1 MRIKEIQV
9 KGLFGM
15 FDHTI
20 PLNLDEH
27 LTIIYGINGIG
38 KTMLFKILDSF
49 FNYKFHILFGY
60 PFDSLTFKF
69 EDDSFIEL
77 TNSPTH
83 FIINHQ
89 FKNIDDK
96 NKEIEFDK
104 EFFFDLIKNESFQKI
119 QSYEFRIGSRNLGYN
134 QINKNNNFIENIDL
148 GKIILYLYEKKSID
162 NNILK
167 TDIYFIETQRLLQF
181 DEKNEKI
188 ETIKKYSNDLAQL
201 IQDKHR
207 DYAKKSEEFEISL
220 SKRLVNQEI
229 EVFSNI
235 NELKTENNLL
245 EEERERLKSVGL
257 FENIKYEKVTL
268 PNDINEVSKAVLSV
282 NIQDMKKKLE
292 IFKDLYIKLELF
304 IRILNEKRFSFKK
317 ISIDPQRGFIFKN
330 DNGKEL
336 NLTDLSSG
344 EQHEVVLLYELLFK
358 VSEKSLVL
366 IDEPEISLHIVWQ
379 KEFLKDLQEIIKIR
393 NFDVLIATHSP
404 SIIDENWDLTVELEK
419 PTLKAIRKT
428 NNSKG

>member
-69 EDDSFIEL
+69 EDYNFIEL
-77 TNSPTH
+77 INSRDF
-83 FIINHQ
+83 FIIKHQ
-89 FKNIDDK
+89 FEYYGIQY
-96 NKEIEFDK
+96 EQITFDK
-104 EFFFDLIKNESFQKI
+104 KFFFNLIKNDFQKT
-119 QSYEFRIGSRNLGYN
+119 
-134 QINKNNNFIENIDL
+134 KNTSSSFFPKGKFENINLDKL
-148 GKIILYLYEKKSID
+148 IRYLHKEKSID
-162 NNILK
+162 NRILK
-167 TDIYFIETQRLLQF
+167 TNVYFIETQRLLQF

-188 ETIKKYSNDLAQL
+188 ETIKKYSNELAQL

-229 EVFSNI
+229 QVFSDI

-317 ISIDPQRGFIFKN
+317 IYIDPQRGFIFKN
-330 DNGKEL
+330 DNCKEL
-336 NLTDLSSG
+336 DLSDLSSG

-404 SIIDENWDLTVELEK
+404 SIIDENWDLTVELSK
-419 PTLKAIRKT
+419 PTSKAV
-428 NNSKG
+428 